1 MLDQY
6 LSSNANVNLKC
17 EIDEGED
24 NCVNE
29 KYVMSENEGN
39 VPQGNNY
46 TSIQPLD
53 TLISTNR
60 RNPSENMPLKLNED
74 NTLPSNLKSNNK
86 ENINNMIINSTPSNR
101 SSNSNNSID
110 NYIKMENLY
119 LQDGKCNTTG
129 SNVNE
134 AKKEEENNNLD
145 FLSRNEQQIKM
156 LQEKGQSNVETENN
170 NAEKEKIDS
179 MITECK
185 LQLRNEREMKLKEKV
200 VENLKPK
207 IQNEIYKKEYNNIV
221 ADIKKSIEAE
231 LNEELTKKNN
241 EEIAFLKKKQN
252 YIQKMKED
260 EIEKE
265 IRQKCQDELEDELNR
280 EITLKQK
287 EMTLKYMQR
296 YEAYKKKIDK
306 ELSEEFETK
315 RKAMTKQIDEIKS
328 QIYRS
333 KCSENIKISK
343 INAMKKNIKQ
353 YHEKNLKCAEQVEKI
368 INSKD
373 IDENDDDIN
382 NYQYNDENI
391 DNNLTT
397 NENKLTELIKEN
409 DDYLVDMY
417 KENVNK
423 QKVNSTAK
431 VNKSIRVDNSINL
444 AEINNKIKAVNSNI
458 PNSSLRSIKPTSAL
472 IQASAP
478 ISPINSDPKVAISN
492 KTSQEFQRIN
502 QQIITKKTET
512 PMSTIPRKLV
522 QSNSKQKLNQ
532 SCNSKIQN
540 LAQTQKNIFYSLQ
553 VDKSTPTTVEEFGK
567 YLLSHIEKE
576 ENYKMLFLSEIKK
589 IKNQILKIFKSE
601 KSTDHCLT
609 DYMLELWD
617 KLEISFTIRYQIMK
631 QLLKMK
637 SLPLYQ
643 FLDKE
648 TEYLTEY
655 FQITEEIFKL
665 IKQRETLKCK
675 LQTKLNRNELLPE
688 DKNGL
693 DDMTREVAVKIK
705 TFKSKYKNLDIIWKG
720 LRYEWFMNYEKWFYE
735 NNLQKN

>member
-6 LSSNANVNLKC
+6 LNSNNNVKG
-17 EIDEGED
+17 EIDDGEED

-39 VPQGNNY
+39 VQQGNNF

-74 NTLPSNLKSNNK
+74 NTIPSNLKSNNK

-129 SNVNE
+129 SNVNNE
-134 AKKEEENNNLD
+134 VRKEEENNNLD

-170 NAEKEKIDS
+170 NTEKEKIDS

-185 LQLRNEREMKLKEKV
+185 LQLRNEKEMKLKEKV

-241 EEIAFLKKKQN
+241 EEIAFIKKKQN

-306 ELSEEFETK
+306 ELGDEFETK

-343 INAMKKNIKQ
+343 INAMKKNIKH

-373 IDENDDDIN
+373 IDENEDDN
-382 NYQYNDENI
+382 CQYNDENI

-397 NENKLTELIKEN
+397 HNENNVTELIKEN

-417 KENVNK
+417 KENVKK
-423 QKVNSTAK
+423 QKVN
-431 VNKSIRVDNSINL
+431 KSLRVDNSINL
-444 AEINNKIKAVNSNI
+444 AEINNKIKAVNNNNI
-458 PNSSLRSIKPTSAL
+458 PNSSLRSIKPTSTL

-492 KTSQEFQRIN
+492 KTSTEFQKIN
-502 QQIITKKTET
+502 QQIVTKKSET
-512 PMSTIPRKLV
+512 QMSKLV
-522 QSNSKQKLNQ
+522 QSNSKQKMNQ
-532 SCNSKIQN
+532 SYNSKIQT
-540 LAQTQKNIFYSLQ
+540 LSQTQKNIFYSLQ

-589 IKNQILKIFKSE
+589 IKNQIVKIFKSE

-655 FQITEEIFKL
+655 YQITEEIFKL

-675 LQTKLNRNELLPE
+675 LQKKLNRNELLPE

-693 DDMTREVAVKIK
+693 DDITREVAVKIK
-705 TFKSKYKNLDIIWKG
+705 TFKNKYKNLDIIWKG

-735 NNLQKN
+735 NNLQNN